1 MGVLFY
7 LNPVLTMYFRWGFW
21 LTKLHSIFWSLPPR
35 SSDPSPSSPLP
46 RPLRRFPQMGPALTT
61 LGGRGVTPRKMLCYA
76 PTEVSSTPDSP
87 QNQCGPY
94 FKINVTFTRTSRIL
108 SSMNLSARLFSIENL
123 HLNVFGNIFLNKVTP
138 QIRKIVPP
146 AAANILL
153 IKIFQ
158 NRPESSKIDRV
169 PPLCFST
176 SIWLK

>member
-1 MGVLFY
+1 
-7 LNPVLTMYFRWGFW
+7 
-21 LTKLHSIFWSLPPR
+21 
-35 SSDPSPSSPLP
+35 
-46 RPLRRFPQMGPALTT
+46 MGPALTT

-138 QIRKIVPP
+138 QIRKIFPP

-158 NRPESSKIDRV
+158 HRPESAKIERV
-169 PPLCFST
+169 YTPFSFFKLRLT
-176 SIWLK
+176 QFIFIFIIWRSLNSCRSLKKGISHRRKP